1 MSHSNELK
9 HIRNHCNKFLGF
21 KHGIRCASTERTEIK
36 VHGLDPE
43 RAFDSITM
51 SDIQHLVMARRA
63 EGCSNATILHELST
77 LNQAIKLN
85 KKIGNPVPALSLQ
98 DIKKDNHLRPSK
110 GRLRYLSKEEEVR
123 LLAAFDPENRVAGF
137 GALNTDEIY
146 AFRRDIYD
154 LVIVLLDTG
163 ARYSEAAGLSW
174 TNVDLKNKTI
184 ALYRSKLK
192 NESTLQMTSRV
203 HEVLTRRFKNKT
215 ANHKFI
221 FESVEGSARK
231 YSPGGFVRAC
241 KRCGIEGI
249 TLHSL
254 RHLRQSGGPGRLEP
268 GGDPEPSWSRISDHV
283 IEICTPGAEPGGV
296 QGADGAGQIQW
307 DARVVG

>member
-1 MSHSNELK
+1 
-9 HIRNHCNKFLGF
+9 
-21 KHGIRCASTERTEIK
+21 
-36 VHGLDPE
+36 
-43 RAFDSITM
+43 M